1 MKVVRWKSVDRDYR
15 MSFLLNL
22 SSHFGSLMCDA
33 YFHCFAAGSD
43 NENKPLQPLSYTSWQ
58 QGEPDQACCVCY
70 NSSKCCKVY
79 FQSLFLRI
87 ESNTVLTGGA
97 LCISGIM

>member
-15 MSFLLNL
+15 MSFLLNV

-58 QGEPDQACCVCY
+58 QGEPDQACCVCA
-70 NSSKCCKVY
+70 CVRVW
-79 FQSLFLRI
+79 SLSHHLKLFYT
-87 ESNTVLTGGA
+87 EN
-97 LCISGIM
+97 ISL

>member
-15 MSFLLNL
+15 MSFLLNM

-58 QGEPDQACCVCY
+58 QGEPDQACCVCVRVCVHACVVIKSPFKTLLY
-70 NSSKCCKVY
+70 
-79 FQSLFLRI
+79 
-87 ESNTVLTGGA
+87 
-97 LCISGIM
+97 

>member
-1 MKVVRWKSVDRDYR
+1 MKVVRWKYVDRDYM
-15 MSFLLNL
+15 MSFLLNV

-58 QGEPDQACCVCY
+58 QGEPDQACCVCACVRACVVIKSPFKTLLY
-70 NSSKCCKVY
+70 
-79 FQSLFLRI
+79 
-87 ESNTVLTGGA
+87 
-97 LCISGIM
+97 